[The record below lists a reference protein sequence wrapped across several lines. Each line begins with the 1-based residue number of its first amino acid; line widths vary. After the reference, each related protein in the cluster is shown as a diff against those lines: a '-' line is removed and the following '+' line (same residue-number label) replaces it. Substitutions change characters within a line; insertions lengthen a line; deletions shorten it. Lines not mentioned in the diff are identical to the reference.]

1 MTKIRKAL
9 AGIIAFSML
18 ATNAV
23 YISAAEDVK
32 NGADSTSVSEP
43 KKDAPKLNERIKQ
56 LEDSGLSISEI
67 LERLAADGTWGQ
79 VAVMFKVKPGAE
91 IPKLNEYHYIQQYWE
106 DDVYIIENL
115 PEALIEYTE
124 LDIVEKAEFYFPPT
138 SGAADRAETAKKYR
152 WLFKNGGYTEDTF
165 VFLQFPNDF
174 DINEVL
180 LPNSEVYMTSDI
192 GNDVV
197 YYIHASEEVMYQ
209 YIGWYEKY
217 EGEDLKA
224 FFISRPSVPANDD
237 DEPNE
242 DNLKDPFEPYQ
253 FVYDALNVVKELMN
267 TNKDIGIR
275 SSGDIL
281 DKENPENSKV
291 RVIVGSEEAAQAVRK
306 YIVSRGYSE
315 DVLELVV
322 DPSFLPEPDAAD
334 GVSVCFGDLNF
345 DGAIDVTDLSTLSL
359 ALVGDMKLTEDQQKA
374 ADVDGDGAITLADLA
389 TIRQY
394 LSKKIDSL
402 GNTPNTPA
410 VSVPEDYTDITGSC
424 ETFNVGVDVEKWTSG
439 VKSIMISSMEDY
451 DEYIGIDSEENKN
464 IAKKGIEVNEE
475 FFKTNRLA
483 VMVDNSE
490 GCNGVKYTLTGVKLD
505 KDGNVHL
512 YYDKEIPYLMTC
524 LASVVHY
531 ITVVPAS
538 ENSESETIVH
548 FNEIRERT
556 YITDKCTIVNST
568 NVGFKGGS
576 YPVVSGMITSMEQ
589 FEEEMSKNGIEPA
602 GVINRLDISK
612 EFFDDNFLVYQ
623 TLYSGNTNPK
633 SWITR
638 LSIDKDNNLTMDYT
652 TYTTVHYYE
661 DGTKVSVGGEQM
673 VYRMLA
679 AAVPKSVIDPSD
691 VASFVSNGHSQE
703 GEDGYRI
710 INQINEKSV
719 KSASKTEVE
728 SKGNTVNI
736 SLIDSMEGFE
746 RINDLYDG
754 KYTHIKE
761 ELLTDNFF
769 KDNVLYI
776 ADQPSVKKN
785 IEYKIEDLMVK
796 SNGVLEVT
804 VGTSINNDEP
814 DEDDNTEWHLA
825 AAIPRSEL
833 VFDNINADTKIQ

>member
-1 MTKIRKAL
+1 MKKIRKTL
-9 AGIIAFSML
+9 AGIIALSMF
-18 ATNAV
+18 ASNAV
-23 YISAAEDVK
+23 YISAAEEVK
-32 NGADSTSVSEP
+32 NDAGSQTVSEDAAGSSAEVKYTKELAEVMAKADNSEKIPVYISLADIDPSVLDAKIREKFNGKYGTLDEYYNYEEVILPRIIEEAEKEFGEALAHARVFKDEETGEIIARGFDTYVKDGSELLKLMNSMSYEERNAYIHSGFSEEDLKKAYESSEKGYSIVTARMSHDIDDYRMVVVNSKIELQHKNVSDCLTKYISEDEILSNAVNNCMAMLTKDQIEEISRDSQVTSIMYAPPVPADSSGALIVEEDEIKPGDIYS
-43 KKDAPKLNERIKQ
+43 DGRIDLSDLTILSLFLIGDTD
-56 LEDSGLSISEI
+56 LEDS
-67 LERLAADGTWGQ
+67 Q
-79 VAVMFKVKPGAE
+79 K
-91 IPKLNEYHYIQQYWE
+91 
-106 DDVYIIENL
+106 
-115 PEALIEYTE
+115 
-124 LDIVEKAEFYFPPT
+124 
-138 SGAADRAETAKKYR
+138 
-152 WLFKNGGYTEDTF
+152 
-165 VFLQFPNDF
+165 
-174 DINEVL
+174 
-180 LPNSEVYMTSDI
+180 
-192 GNDVV
+192 
-197 YYIHASEEVMYQ
+197 
-209 YIGWYEKY
+209 
-217 EGEDLKA
+217 
-224 FFISRPSVPANDD
+224 
-237 DEPNE
+237 
-242 DNLKDPFEPYQ
+242 
-253 FVYDALNVVKELMN
+253 
-267 TNKDIGIR
+267 
-275 SSGDIL
+275 
-281 DKENPENSKV
+281 
-291 RVIVGSEEAAQAVRK
+291 
-306 YIVSRGYSE
+306 
-315 DVLELVV
+315 
-322 DPSFLPEPDAAD
+322 
-334 GVSVCFGDLNF
+334 
-345 DGAIDVTDLSTLSL
+345 
-359 ALVGDMKLTEDQQKA
+359 KA
-374 ADVDGDGAITLADLA
+374 ADVDGDGEITLADLA
-389 TIRQY
+389 MLRQY

-402 GNTPNTPA
+402 GNTQNTQVAP
-410 VSVPEDYTDITGSC
+410 VKSDETDITDSC
-424 ETFNVGVDVEKWTSG
+424 ETFNVGVDVEKWGSG
-439 VKSIMISSMEDY
+439 VKSIIISSMDDY
-451 DEYIGIDSEENKN
+451 DKYIGIDSEENKKL
-464 IAKKGIEVNEE
+464 AKKGIEINEE

-512 YYDKEIPYLMTC
+512 YYDKEIPEFMTA
-524 LASVVHY
+524 LASVFHY

-576 YPVVSGMITSMEQ
+576 YPVVSGMVTSMEQ

-602 GVINRLDISK
+602 GVIERLDISK

-638 LSIDKDNNLTMDYT
+638 LSIDKDNNLTMDYI

-754 KYTHIKE
+754 KYTHIKD

>member
-1 MTKIRKAL
+1 MKKIRKTL
-9 AGIIAFSML
+9 AGIIALSML
-18 ATNAV
+18 TSNSV
-23 YISAAEDVK
+23 YISAAEKSKSED
-32 NGADSTSVSEP
+32 NSPSVISAS

-67 LERLAADGTWGQ
+67 LDCLAADGTWGQ

-91 IPKLNEYHYIQQYWE
+91 IPKLKEYHYIQQYWE
-106 DDVYIIENL
+106 DDAYIIESL
-115 PEALIEYTE
+115 PEDLKEYVE
-124 LDIVEKAEFYFPPT
+124 LDIVEKAEFWFPPT
-138 SGAADRAETAKKYR
+138 SGAAARAERAKEYR
-152 WLFKNGGYTEDTF
+152 WLFKNGGYTEDTYI
-165 VFLQFPNDF
+165 FLEFSDGF

-180 LPNSEVYMTSDI
+180 LPDSEMYNTYTMA
-192 GNDVV
+192 NDVV
-197 YYIHASEEVMYQ
+197 YYIHASEEVMNQ
-209 YIGWYEKY
+209 YIDWYENY

-224 FFISRPSVPANDD
+224 FFIDRPTVPVNETDDPAEPAVPVNNDK
-237 DEPNE
+237 
-242 DNLKDPFEPYQ
+242 DN
-253 FVYDALNVVKELMN
+253 VKA
-267 TNKDIGIR
+267 
-275 SSGDIL
+275 GDIFAD
-281 DKENPENSKV
+281 DK
-291 RVIVGSEEAAQAVRK
+291 
-306 YIVSRGYSE
+306 
-315 DVLELVV
+315 
-322 DPSFLPEPDAAD
+322 
-334 GVSVCFGDLNF
+334 
-345 DGAIDVTDLSTLSL
+345 IDVTDLTELSL
-359 ALVGDMKLTEDQQKA
+359 ALLGDRNLSEDQKKA
-374 ADVDGDGAITLADLA
+374 ADVDGDGDVTLADLA
-389 TIRQY
+389 MLRQY

-402 GNTPNTPA
+402 GKTPNASIPSPA
-410 VSVPEDYTDITGSC
+410 VTSDITDISDSC
-424 ETFNVGVDVEKWTSG
+424 ETVTVGVDVDKWGSAL
-439 VKSIMISSMEDY
+439 KSIMISSMEDY
-451 DEYIGIDSEENKN
+451 DEYIGVESEENKKL
-464 IAKKGIEVNEE
+464 AKKGIEINEE

-512 YYDKEIPYLMTC
+512 YYDKEIPEFMTA
-524 LASVVHY
+524 LASVFHY

-602 GVINRLDISK
+602 GVIERLDISK

-633 SWITR
+633 SWIYR
-638 LSIDKDNNLTMDYT
+638 LSFDKENNLRMDYI

-691 VASFVSNGHSQE
+691 VTSFVSNGHSHE
-703 GEDGYRI
+703 GENGYRI

-754 KYTHIKE
+754 KYNHIKD

>member
-1 MTKIRKAL
+1 MKKIRKTL
-9 AGIIAFSML
+9 AGIIALSIL
-18 ATNAV
+18 TSNSV
-23 YISAAEDVK
+23 YISAAEESKSED
-32 NGADSTSVSEP
+32 NSTSVISAS

-67 LERLAADGTWGQ
+67 LDCLAADGTWGQ

-91 IPKLNEYHYIQQYWE
+91 IPKLKEYHYIQQYWE
-106 DDVYIIENL
+106 DDAYIIESL
-115 PEALIEYTE
+115 PEDLKEYVE
-124 LDIVEKAEFYFPPT
+124 LDIVEKAEFWFPPT
-138 SGAADRAETAKKYR
+138 SGAAARAERAKEYR
-152 WLFKNGGYTEDTF
+152 WLFKNGGYTEDTYI
-165 VFLQFPNDF
+165 FLEFSDGF

-180 LPNSEVYMTSDI
+180 LPDSEMYNTYTMA
-192 GNDVV
+192 NDVV
-197 YYIHASEEVMYQ
+197 YYIHASEEVMNQ
-209 YIGWYEKY
+209 YIDWYENY

-224 FFISRPSVPANDD
+224 FFIDRPTVPVNETDDPAEPAVPVNNDK
-237 DEPNE
+237 
-242 DNLKDPFEPYQ
+242 DN
-253 FVYDALNVVKELMN
+253 VKA
-267 TNKDIGIR
+267 
-275 SSGDIL
+275 GDIFAD
-281 DKENPENSKV
+281 DK
-291 RVIVGSEEAAQAVRK
+291 
-306 YIVSRGYSE
+306 
-315 DVLELVV
+315 
-322 DPSFLPEPDAAD
+322 
-334 GVSVCFGDLNF
+334 
-345 DGAIDVTDLSTLSL
+345 IDVTDLTELSL
-359 ALVGDMKLTEDQQKA
+359 ALLGDRNLSENQKKA
-374 ADVDGDGAITLADLA
+374 ADVDGDGDVTLADLA
-389 TIRQY
+389 MLRQY

-402 GNTPNTPA
+402 GKTPNASVPSPA
-410 VSVPEDYTDITGSC
+410 VTSDITDISDSC
-424 ETFNVGVDVEKWTSG
+424 ETVTVGVDVDKWGSAL
-439 VKSIMISSMEDY
+439 KSIMISSMEDY
-451 DEYIGIDSEENKN
+451 DEYIGINSEENKKL
-464 IAKKGIEVNEE
+464 AKKGIEANEE

-512 YYDKEIPYLMTC
+512 YYDKEIPEFMTA
-524 LASVVHY
+524 LASVFHY

-602 GVINRLDISK
+602 GVIERLDISK

-638 LSIDKDNNLTMDYT
+638 LSIDKDNNLTMDYI

-703 GEDGYRI
+703 GEDGFRI

-754 KYTHIKE
+754 KYTHIKD

>member
-1 MTKIRKAL
+1 MKKIRKTL
-9 AGIIAFSML
+9 AGIIALSIL
-18 ATNAV
+18 TSNSV
-23 YISAAEDVK
+23 YISAAEESKSED
-32 NGADSTSVSEP
+32 NSTSVISAS

-67 LERLAADGTWGQ
+67 LDCLAADGTWGQ

-91 IPKLNEYHYIQQYWE
+91 IPKLKEYHYIQQYWE
-106 DDVYIIENL
+106 DDAYIIESL
-115 PEALIEYTE
+115 PEDLKEYVE
-124 LDIVEKAEFYFPPT
+124 LDIVEKAEFWFPPT
-138 SGAADRAETAKKYR
+138 SGAAARAERAKEYR
-152 WLFKNGGYTEDTF
+152 WLFKNGGYTEDTYI
-165 VFLQFPNDF
+165 FLEFSDGF

-180 LPNSEVYMTSDI
+180 LPDSEMYNTYTMA
-192 GNDVV
+192 NDVV
-197 YYIHASEEVMYQ
+197 YYIHASEEVMNQ
-209 YIGWYEKY
+209 YIDWYENY

-224 FFISRPSVPANDD
+224 FFIDRPTVPVNETDDPAEPAVPVNNDK
-237 DEPNE
+237 
-242 DNLKDPFEPYQ
+242 DN
-253 FVYDALNVVKELMN
+253 VKA
-267 TNKDIGIR
+267 
-275 SSGDIL
+275 GDIFAD
-281 DKENPENSKV
+281 DK
-291 RVIVGSEEAAQAVRK
+291 
-306 YIVSRGYSE
+306 
-315 DVLELVV
+315 
-322 DPSFLPEPDAAD
+322 
-334 GVSVCFGDLNF
+334 
-345 DGAIDVTDLSTLSL
+345 IDVTDLTELSL
-359 ALVGDMKLTEDQQKA
+359 ALLGDRNLSENQKKA
-374 ADVDGDGAITLADLA
+374 ADVDGDGDVTLADLA
-389 TIRQY
+389 MLRQY

-402 GNTPNTPA
+402 GKTPNASVPSPA
-410 VSVPEDYTDITGSC
+410 VTSDITDISDSC
-424 ETFNVGVDVEKWTSG
+424 ETVTVGVDVDKWGSAL
-439 VKSIMISSMEDY
+439 KSIMISSMEDY
-451 DEYIGIDSEENKN
+451 DEYIGINSEENKKL
-464 IAKKGIEVNEE
+464 AKKGIEANEE
-475 FFKTNRLA
+475 FYNTNRLA

-512 YYDKEIPYLMTC
+512 YYDKEIPEFMTA
-524 LASVVHY
+524 LASVFHY

-602 GVINRLDISK
+602 GVIERLDISK

-638 LSIDKDNNLTMDYT
+638 LSIDKDNNLTMDYI

-703 GEDGYRI
+703 GEDGFRI

-754 KYTHIKE
+754 KYTHIKD

>member
-1 MTKIRKAL
+1 MKKIRKTL
-9 AGIIAFSML
+9 AGIIALSML
-18 ATNAV
+18 ASNSV
-23 YISAAEDVK
+23 YIFAAEESKSED
-32 NGADSTSVSEP
+32 NSPSVISAS

-67 LERLAADGTWGQ
+67 LDCLAADGTWGQ

-91 IPKLNEYHYIQQYWE
+91 IPKLKEYHYIQQYWE
-106 DDVYIIENL
+106 DDAYIIESL
-115 PEALIEYTE
+115 PEDLKEYVE
-124 LDIVEKAEFYFPPT
+124 LDIVEKAEFWFPPT
-138 SGAADRAETAKKYR
+138 SGAAARAERAKEYR
-152 WLFKNGGYTEDTF
+152 WLFKNGGYTEDTYI
-165 VFLQFPNDF
+165 FLEFSDGF

-180 LPNSEVYMTSDI
+180 LPDSEMYNTYTMA
-192 GNDVV
+192 NDVV
-197 YYIHASEEVMYQ
+197 YYIHASEEVMNQ
-209 YIGWYEKY
+209 YIDWYENY

-224 FFISRPSVPANDD
+224 FFIDRPTVPENETDDPAEPAVPVNNDK
-237 DEPNE
+237 
-242 DNLKDPFEPYQ
+242 DN
-253 FVYDALNVVKELMN
+253 VKA
-267 TNKDIGIR
+267 
-275 SSGDIL
+275 GDIFAD
-281 DKENPENSKV
+281 DK
-291 RVIVGSEEAAQAVRK
+291 
-306 YIVSRGYSE
+306 
-315 DVLELVV
+315 
-322 DPSFLPEPDAAD
+322 
-334 GVSVCFGDLNF
+334 
-345 DGAIDVTDLSTLSL
+345 IDVTDLTELSL
-359 ALVGDMKLTEDQQKA
+359 ALLGDRNLSEDQKKA
-374 ADVDGDGAITLADLA
+374 ADVDGDGDVTLADLA
-389 TIRQY
+389 MLRQY

-402 GNTPNTPA
+402 GKTPNASVPSPA
-410 VSVPEDYTDITGSC
+410 VTSDITDISDSC
-424 ETFNVGVDVEKWTSG
+424 ETVTVGVDVDKWGSAL
-439 VKSIMISSMEDY
+439 KSIMISSMDDY
-451 DEYIGIDSEENKN
+451 DEYIGINSEENKKL
-464 IAKKGIEVNEE
+464 AKKGIEVNEK

-512 YYDKEIPYLMTC
+512 YYDKEIPEFMTA
-524 LASVVHY
+524 LASVFHY

-538 ENSESETIVH
+538 ENGESETIVH

-589 FEEEMSKNGIEPA
+589 FEEEMSKNNIEPV
-602 GVINRLDISK
+602 GLINRLDISK

-633 SWITR
+633 SWIYR
-638 LSIDKDNNLTMDYT
+638 LSFDKENNLRMDYI

-754 KYTHIKE
+754 KYTHIKD

>member
-1 MTKIRKAL
+1 MKKIRKTL
-9 AGIIAFSML
+9 AGIIALSMF
-18 ATNAV
+18 ASNAV
-23 YISAAEDVK
+23 YISAAEEVK
-32 NGADSTSVSEP
+32 NDAGSQTASEDAAGSSAGAKYTKELAEIMANADNSEKIPVWISLADIDPSVLDAKIREKFNGKYGTLDEYYNYEEVILPRIIEESEKEFGEFLAHARLFIDEETGEMIIADFDAYVSNGSVLRKI
-43 KKDAPKLNERIKQ
+43 KKSMSNEELDAYIHSDFS
-56 LEDSGLSISEI
+56 EDELKKAYESSDKGYSVITTRLSHDVDYYRMAVVNSKIELQHKNVSDCLTKYISEDEI
-67 LERLAADGTWGQ
+67 LNNAVNNCMAMLTKDQIEEISRDSQVTSIMYAPPAPAESSAALI
-79 VAVMFKVKPGAE
+79 VEEEIKPGD
-91 IPKLNEYHYIQQYWE
+91 IYS
-106 DDVYIIENL
+106 DGII
-115 PEALIEYTE
+115 
-124 LDIVEKAEFYFPPT
+124 
-138 SGAADRAETAKKYR
+138 
-152 WLFKNGGYTEDTF
+152 
-165 VFLQFPNDF
+165 
-174 DINEVL
+174 
-180 LPNSEVYMTSDI
+180 
-192 GNDVV
+192 
-197 YYIHASEEVMYQ
+197 
-209 YIGWYEKY
+209 
-217 EGEDLKA
+217 DL
-224 FFISRPSVPANDD
+224 S
-237 DEPNE
+237 
-242 DNLKDPFEPYQ
+242 
-253 FVYDALNVVKELMN
+253 
-267 TNKDIGIR
+267 
-275 SSGDIL
+275 
-281 DKENPENSKV
+281 
-291 RVIVGSEEAAQAVRK
+291 
-306 YIVSRGYSE
+306 
-315 DVLELVV
+315 
-322 DPSFLPEPDAAD
+322 
-334 GVSVCFGDLNF
+334 
-345 DGAIDVTDLSTLSL
+345 DLSTLSL
-359 ALVGDMKLTEDQQKA
+359 FLVGDTDLEDSQKKT
-374 ADVDGDGAITLADLA
+374 ADVDGDGDVTLADLA
-389 TIRQY
+389 MLRQY

-402 GNTPNTPA
+402 GKTPNASVPSPA
-410 VSVPEDYTDITGSC
+410 VTSDITDISDSC
-424 ETFNVGVDVEKWTSG
+424 ETVTVGVDVDKWNSDL
-439 VKSIMISSMEDY
+439 KSIMISSMDDY
-451 DEYIGIDSEENKN
+451 DEYIGIDSEENNKL
-464 IAKKGIEVNEE
+464 AKKGIEANEE

-512 YYDKEIPYLMTC
+512 YYDKEIPEFMTA
-524 LASVVHY
+524 LASVFHY

-568 NVGFKGGS
+568 NVGFKGES

-602 GVINRLDISK
+602 GVIERLDISK

-633 SWITR
+633 SWIYR
-638 LSIDKDNNLTMDYT
+638 LSFDKENNLRMDYI

-703 GEDGYRI
+703 GENGYRI

-754 KYTHIKE
+754 KYTHIKD

-796 SNGVLEVT
+796 SNGVLEVN

>member
-1 MTKIRKAL
+1 MKKIRKTL
-9 AGIIAFSML
+9 AGIIALSML
-18 ATNAV
+18 TSNSV
-23 YISAAEDVK
+23 YISAAEESKSED
-32 NGADSTSVSEP
+32 NSPSVISAS

-67 LERLAADGTWGQ
+67 LDCLAADGTWGQ

-91 IPKLNEYHYIQQYWE
+91 IPKLKEYHYIQQYWE
-106 DDVYIIENL
+106 DDAYIIESL
-115 PEALIEYTE
+115 PEDLKEYVE
-124 LDIVEKAEFYFPPT
+124 LDIVEKAEFWFPPT
-138 SGAADRAETAKKYR
+138 SGAAARAERAKEYR
-152 WLFKNGGYTEDTF
+152 WLFKNGGYTEDTYI
-165 VFLQFPNDF
+165 FLEFSDGF

-180 LPNSEVYMTSDI
+180 LPDSEMYNTYTMA
-192 GNDVV
+192 NDVV
-197 YYIHASEEVMYQ
+197 YYIHASEEVMNQ
-209 YIGWYEKY
+209 YIDWYEKY

-224 FFISRPSVPANDD
+224 FFIDRPTVPVNETDDPAEPAVPVNNDK
-237 DEPNE
+237 
-242 DNLKDPFEPYQ
+242 DN
-253 FVYDALNVVKELMN
+253 VKA
-267 TNKDIGIR
+267 
-275 SSGDIL
+275 GDIFAD
-281 DKENPENSKV
+281 DK
-291 RVIVGSEEAAQAVRK
+291 
-306 YIVSRGYSE
+306 
-315 DVLELVV
+315 
-322 DPSFLPEPDAAD
+322 
-334 GVSVCFGDLNF
+334 
-345 DGAIDVTDLSTLSL
+345 IDVTDLTELSL
-359 ALVGDMKLTEDQQKA
+359 ALLGDRNLSENQKKA
-374 ADVDGDGAITLADLA
+374 ADVDGDGDVTLADLA
-389 TIRQY
+389 MLRQY

-402 GNTPNTPA
+402 GKTPNA
-410 VSVPEDYTDITGSC
+410 SVPSPSVTSDITDISDSC
-424 ETFNVGVDVEKWTSG
+424 ETFNVGVDVEKWGSG
-439 VKSIMISSMEDY
+439 VKSIMISSMDDY
-451 DEYIGIDSEENKN
+451 DEYIGINSEENKKL
-464 IAKKGIEVNEE
+464 AKKGIEVNEE

-490 GCNGVKYTLTGVKLD
+490 GCNGVKYTMTGVKLD

-512 YYDKEIPYLMTC
+512 YYDKEIPEFMTA
-524 LASVVHY
+524 LASVFHY

-568 NVGFKGGS
+568 NVGFKSGS

-602 GVINRLDISK
+602 GVIERLDISK

-638 LSIDKDNNLTMDYT
+638 LSIDKDNNLTMDYI

-679 AAVPKSVIDPSD
+679 AAVSKSVIDPSD

-754 KYTHIKE
+754 KYTHIKD

>member
-1 MTKIRKAL
+1 MKKIRKTL
-9 AGIIAFSML
+9 AGIIALSML
-18 ATNAV
+18 TSNSV
-23 YISAAEDVK
+23 YISAAEKSKSED
-32 NGADSTSVSEP
+32 NSPSVISAS

-67 LERLAADGTWGQ
+67 LDCLAADGTWGQ

-91 IPKLNEYHYIQQYWE
+91 IPKLKEYHYIQQYWE
-106 DDVYIIENL
+106 DDAYIIESL
-115 PEALIEYTE
+115 PEDLKEYVE
-124 LDIVEKAEFYFPPT
+124 LDIVEKAEFWFPPT
-138 SGAADRAETAKKYR
+138 SGAAARAERAKEYR
-152 WLFKNGGYTEDTF
+152 WLFKNGGYTEDTYI
-165 VFLQFPNDF
+165 FLEFSDGF

-180 LPNSEVYMTSDI
+180 LPDSEMYNTYTMA
-192 GNDVV
+192 NDVV
-197 YYIHASEEVMYQ
+197 YYIHASEEVMNQ
-209 YIGWYEKY
+209 YIDWYENY

-224 FFISRPSVPANDD
+224 FFIDRPTVPVNETDDPAEPAVPVNNDK
-237 DEPNE
+237 
-242 DNLKDPFEPYQ
+242 DN
-253 FVYDALNVVKELMN
+253 VKA
-267 TNKDIGIR
+267 
-275 SSGDIL
+275 GDIFAD
-281 DKENPENSKV
+281 DK
-291 RVIVGSEEAAQAVRK
+291 
-306 YIVSRGYSE
+306 
-315 DVLELVV
+315 
-322 DPSFLPEPDAAD
+322 
-334 GVSVCFGDLNF
+334 
-345 DGAIDVTDLSTLSL
+345 IDVTDLTELSL
-359 ALVGDMKLTEDQQKA
+359 ALLGDRNLSEDQKKA
-374 ADVDGDGAITLADLA
+374 ADVDGDGDVTLADLA
-389 TIRQY
+389 MLRQY

-402 GNTPNTPA
+402 GKTPNASIPSPA
-410 VSVPEDYTDITGSC
+410 VTSDITDISDSC
-424 ETFNVGVDVEKWTSG
+424 ETVTVGVDVDKWGSAL
-439 VKSIMISSMEDY
+439 KSIMISSMEDY
-451 DEYIGIDSEENKN
+451 DEYIGVESEENKKL
-464 IAKKGIEVNEE
+464 AKKGIEINEE

-512 YYDKEIPYLMTC
+512 YYDKEIPEFMTA
-524 LASVVHY
+524 LASVFHY

-602 GVINRLDISK
+602 GVIERLDISK

-633 SWITR
+633 SWIYR
-638 LSIDKDNNLTMDYT
+638 LSFDKENNLRMDYI

-679 AAVPKSVIDPSD
+679 AAVPKSVIDSSD

-728 SKGNTVNI
+728 SEGNTVNI
-736 SLIDSMEGFE
+736 SLIDSMEGFD

-754 KYTHIKE
+754 KYTHIKD

>member
-1 MTKIRKAL
+1 MKKIRKTL
-9 AGIIAFSML
+9 AGIIALSML
-18 ATNAV
+18 TSNSV
-23 YISAAEDVK
+23 YISAAEKSKSED
-32 NGADSTSVSEP
+32 NSPSVISAS

-67 LERLAADGTWGQ
+67 LDCLAADGTWGQ

-91 IPKLNEYHYIQQYWE
+91 IPKLKEYHYIQQYWE
-106 DDVYIIENL
+106 DDAYIIESL
-115 PEALIEYTE
+115 PEDLKEYVE
-124 LDIVEKAEFYFPPT
+124 LDIVEKAEFWFPPT
-138 SGAADRAETAKKYR
+138 SGAAARAERAKEYR
-152 WLFKNGGYTEDTF
+152 WLFKNGGYTEDTYI
-165 VFLQFPNDF
+165 FLEFSDGF

-180 LPNSEVYMTSDI
+180 LPDSEMYNTYTMA
-192 GNDVV
+192 NDVV
-197 YYIHASEEVMYQ
+197 YYIHASEEVMNQ
-209 YIGWYEKY
+209 YIDWYENY

-224 FFISRPSVPANDD
+224 FFIDRPTVPVNETDDPAEPAVPVNNDK
-237 DEPNE
+237 
-242 DNLKDPFEPYQ
+242 DN
-253 FVYDALNVVKELMN
+253 VKA
-267 TNKDIGIR
+267 
-275 SSGDIL
+275 GDIFAD
-281 DKENPENSKV
+281 DK
-291 RVIVGSEEAAQAVRK
+291 
-306 YIVSRGYSE
+306 
-315 DVLELVV
+315 
-322 DPSFLPEPDAAD
+322 
-334 GVSVCFGDLNF
+334 
-345 DGAIDVTDLSTLSL
+345 IDVTDLTELSL
-359 ALVGDMKLTEDQQKA
+359 ALLGDRNLSEDQKKA
-374 ADVDGDGAITLADLA
+374 ADVDGDGDVTLADLA
-389 TIRQY
+389 MLRQY

-402 GNTPNTPA
+402 GKTPNASIPSPA
-410 VSVPEDYTDITGSC
+410 VTSDITDISDSC
-424 ETFNVGVDVEKWTSG
+424 ETVTVGVDVDKWGSAL
-439 VKSIMISSMEDY
+439 KSIMISSMEDY
-451 DEYIGIDSEENKN
+451 DEYIGVESEENKKL
-464 IAKKGIEVNEE
+464 AKKGIEINEE

-512 YYDKEIPYLMTC
+512 YYDKEIPEFMTA
-524 LASVVHY
+524 LASVFHY

-602 GVINRLDISK
+602 GVIERLDISK

-633 SWITR
+633 SWIYR
-638 LSIDKDNNLTMDYT
+638 LSFDKENNLRMDYI

-691 VASFVSNGHSQE
+691 VTSFVSNGHSHE
-703 GEDGYRI
+703 GENGYRI

-728 SKGNTVNI
+728 SEGNTVNI

-754 KYTHIKE
+754 KYNHIKD

>member
-1 MTKIRKAL
+1 MKKIRKTL
-9 AGIIAFSML
+9 AGIIALSML
-18 ATNAV
+18 TSNSV
-23 YISAAEDVK
+23 YISAAEKSKSED
-32 NGADSTSVSEP
+32 NSPSVISAS

-67 LERLAADGTWGQ
+67 LDCLAADGTWGQ

-91 IPKLNEYHYIQQYWE
+91 IPKLKEYHYIQQYWE
-106 DDVYIIENL
+106 DDAYIIESL
-115 PEALIEYTE
+115 PEDLKEYVE
-124 LDIVEKAEFYFPPT
+124 LDIVEKAEFWFPPT
-138 SGAADRAETAKKYR
+138 SGAAARAERAKEYR
-152 WLFKNGGYTEDTF
+152 WLFKNGGYTEDTYI
-165 VFLQFPNDF
+165 FLEFSDGF

-180 LPNSEVYMTSDI
+180 LPDSEMYNTYTMA
-192 GNDVV
+192 NDVV
-197 YYIHASEEVMYQ
+197 YYIHASEEVMNQ
-209 YIGWYEKY
+209 YIDWYENY

-224 FFISRPSVPANDD
+224 FFIDRPTVPVNETDDPAEPAVPVNNDK
-237 DEPNE
+237 
-242 DNLKDPFEPYQ
+242 DN
-253 FVYDALNVVKELMN
+253 VKA
-267 TNKDIGIR
+267 
-275 SSGDIL
+275 GDIFAD
-281 DKENPENSKV
+281 DK
-291 RVIVGSEEAAQAVRK
+291 
-306 YIVSRGYSE
+306 
-315 DVLELVV
+315 
-322 DPSFLPEPDAAD
+322 
-334 GVSVCFGDLNF
+334 
-345 DGAIDVTDLSTLSL
+345 IDVTDLTELSL
-359 ALVGDMKLTEDQQKA
+359 ALLGDRNLSEDQKKA
-374 ADVDGDGAITLADLA
+374 ADVDGDGDVTLADLA
-389 TIRQY
+389 MLRQY

-402 GNTPNTPA
+402 GKTPNASIPSPA
-410 VSVPEDYTDITGSC
+410 VTSDITDISDSC
-424 ETFNVGVDVEKWTSG
+424 ETVTVGVDVDKWGSAL
-439 VKSIMISSMEDY
+439 KSIMISSMEDY
-451 DEYIGIDSEENKN
+451 DEYIGVESEENKKL
-464 IAKKGIEVNEE
+464 AKKGIEINEE

-512 YYDKEIPYLMTC
+512 YYDKEIPEFMTA
-524 LASVVHY
+524 LASVFHY

-568 NVGFKGGS
+568 NVGFKGES

-602 GVINRLDISK
+602 GVIERLDISK

-633 SWITR
+633 SWIYR
-638 LSIDKDNNLTMDYT
+638 LSFDKENNLRMDYI

-661 DGTKVSVGGEQM
+661 DGTKVSVGGAQM

-679 AAVPKSVIDPSD
+679 AAVPKSVIDSSD

-728 SKGNTVNI
+728 SEGNTVNI
-736 SLIDSMEGFE
+736 SLIDSMEGFD

-754 KYTHIKE
+754 KYTHIKD

>member
-1 MTKIRKAL
+1 MKKIRKTL
-9 AGIIAFSML
+9 AGIIALSML
-18 ATNAV
+18 TSNSV
-23 YISAAEDVK
+23 YISAAEKSKSED
-32 NGADSTSVSEP
+32 NSPSVISAS

-67 LERLAADGTWGQ
+67 LDCLAADGTWGQ

-91 IPKLNEYHYIQQYWE
+91 IPKLKEYHYIQQYWE
-106 DDVYIIENL
+106 DDAYIIESL
-115 PEALIEYTE
+115 PEDLKEYVE
-124 LDIVEKAEFYFPPT
+124 LDIVEKAEFWFPPT
-138 SGAADRAETAKKYR
+138 SGAAARAERAKEYR
-152 WLFKNGGYTEDTF
+152 WLFKNGGYTEDTYI
-165 VFLQFPNDF
+165 FLEFSDGF

-180 LPNSEVYMTSDI
+180 LPDSEMYNTYTMA
-192 GNDVV
+192 NDVV
-197 YYIHASEEVMYQ
+197 YYIHASEEVMNQ
-209 YIGWYEKY
+209 YIDWYENY

-224 FFISRPSVPANDD
+224 FFIDRPTVPVNETDDPAEPAVPVNNDK
-237 DEPNE
+237 
-242 DNLKDPFEPYQ
+242 DN
-253 FVYDALNVVKELMN
+253 VKA
-267 TNKDIGIR
+267 
-275 SSGDIL
+275 GDIFAD
-281 DKENPENSKV
+281 DK
-291 RVIVGSEEAAQAVRK
+291 
-306 YIVSRGYSE
+306 
-315 DVLELVV
+315 
-322 DPSFLPEPDAAD
+322 
-334 GVSVCFGDLNF
+334 
-345 DGAIDVTDLSTLSL
+345 IDVTDLTELSL
-359 ALVGDMKLTEDQQKA
+359 ALLGDRNLSEDQKKA
-374 ADVDGDGAITLADLA
+374 ADVDGDGDVTLADLA
-389 TIRQY
+389 MLRQY

-402 GNTPNTPA
+402 GKTPNASIPSPA
-410 VSVPEDYTDITGSC
+410 VTSDITDISDSC
-424 ETFNVGVDVEKWTSG
+424 ETVTVGVDVDKWGSAL
-439 VKSIMISSMEDY
+439 KSIMISSMEDY
-451 DEYIGIDSEENKN
+451 DEYIGVESEENKKL
-464 IAKKGIEVNEE
+464 AKKGIEINEE

-512 YYDKEIPYLMTC
+512 YYDKEIPEFMTA
-524 LASVVHY
+524 LASVFHY

-568 NVGFKGGS
+568 NVGFKGES

-602 GVINRLDISK
+602 GVIERLDISK

-633 SWITR
+633 SWIYR
-638 LSIDKDNNLTMDYT
+638 LSFDKENNLRMDYI

-679 AAVPKSVIDPSD
+679 AAVPKSVIDSSD

-728 SKGNTVNI
+728 SEGNTVNI
-736 SLIDSMEGFE
+736 SLIDSMEGFD

-754 KYTHIKE
+754 KYTHIKD